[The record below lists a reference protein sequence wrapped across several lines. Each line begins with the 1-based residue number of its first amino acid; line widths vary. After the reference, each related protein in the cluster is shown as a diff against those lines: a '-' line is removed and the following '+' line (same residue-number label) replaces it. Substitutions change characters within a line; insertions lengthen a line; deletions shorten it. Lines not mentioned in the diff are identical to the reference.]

1 LSPRPR
7 VSKPG
12 FSDGRC
18 VRDGTAPKTWFLVRC
33 PDTRALLICALWGL
47 GVLVPWSRWAT
58 LTWSSQGRLVFP
70 AISVW
75 SLLLALGLVGWLPRR
90 WGKWAVAAFALFL
103 LGLSVVAP
111 CAWIAPAYALP
122 RPLTEAGPD
131 IVPSHWVDADFGT
144 ADSASVGV
152 MRLLG
157 YDLETEAVEPG
168 GRVGITLYW
177 MALAPADRDYTVFVH
192 LLGEGELVVAQR
204 DTFPGLGR
212 LSTTWLEPGFRWADR
227 YVLQVPDTA
236 YAPDTAQIQVGLY
249 DTATGDRLQVLAPGE
264 EAPRD
269 NVRFGRIQ
277 VRARPGGVP
286 NPIAINFGNRMALVG
301 YDLDRRVVHLGEP
314 VTLTL
319 HWRGLRRMD
328 VNYSVSAQLVDPE
341 QRKAAQH
348 DAWPLDGAAPTTSWE
363 PGQTLVDVHELQ
375 VYGDALPGAYDV
387 RVAVYAFEDGVVTH
401 VPVIPA
407 GGEMLAD
414 HVVLTQVRVLP

>member
-1 LSPRPR
+1 
-7 VSKPG
+7 
-12 FSDGRC
+12 
-18 VRDGTAPKTWFLVRC
+18 
-33 PDTRALLICALWGL
+33 
-47 GVLVPWSRWAT
+47 
-58 LTWSSQGRLVFP
+58 
-70 AISVW
+70 
-75 SLLLALGLVGWLPRR
+75 
-90 WGKWAVAAFALFL
+90 
-103 LGLSVVAP
+103 VVAP

-348 DAWPLDGAAPTTSWE
+348 DGWPLDGAAPTTSWE
-363 PGQTLVDVHELQ
+363 PGQTLVDAHELP

-387 RVAVYAFEDGVVTH
+387 RVAVYAFEDGEVTH